1 MSHRSRNAAL
11 FIVIL
16 NTDKN
21 VHHFFLSAPIKL
33 WPKIF
38 CVVDSFG
45 LKVSIRNSTLNK
57 IHGID
62 NCAGIGLQMR

>member
-1 MSHRSRNAAL
+1 MSHRSKNAAL

-21 VHHFFLSAPIKL
+21 LHQFFLSAPIKL
-33 WPKIF
+33 WPTIF

-45 LKVSIRNSTLNK
+45 LQVFIRNSTFNK

-62 NCAGIGLQMR
+62 NCADIGLQIR